1 MIIIRGII
9 LVIKTIQMLML
20 HPRAL
25 HHGIK
30 LLEEIRS
37 SMSDNKLSKEE
48 RSRIMKQTW
57 VLIRQV
63 RASDDDE

>member
-63 RASDDDE
+63 RDSDDDE